1 MLQFGD
7 IELSTTSGASSQVNN
22 IFKIAILLFAKYLS
36 DLMAGSLWMH
46 DSITTPSYIILSYV
60 NFFVSQLSLAIS
72 WVLRRVLLC
81 VAAVREILFV
91 FQNREEH

>member
-46 DSITTPSYIILSYV
+46 DSITTLSYIILSYV
-60 NFFVSQLSLAIS
+60 IVSQLSLAIS